1 MGSYDAD
8 VTDLHRIG
16 YRGAGVRIGSLD
28 TGVDG
33 SHPALSGRIERFR
46 YFEAGGFSFRDCDPF
61 DSGWHGTHLAG
72 LMVGGRIKEGFVGI
86 APAARLLSGAVIED
100 GYILA
105 RIILGLDWLAEFDV
119 SILNLAIGLP
129 TASPV
134 LRTLVRVFTERNVLV
149 VAPIGN
155 RGAGAAGAPGI
166 YPEVLSVG
174 AADDSG
180 GVAKFSGS
188 ANHPMSKACEK
199 PDLVAPGVD
208 IVSTLPGGGFGARG
222 GTSVSSAIVAGMAAL
237 LREAFPRACADTIS
251 RALRAACSPVASSQ
265 ALRTRHGSVRL
276 EAAFE
281 YLERGRDTNSR
292 CHPPA
297 ERQPAFVDL
306 RLSAKLACAKADER
320 ADAILEFTDYAARD
334 SFERAARSVHRPE
347 QDRLLNL
354 RHVPACIVR
363 CPSQLIRAALE
374 LPALRVA
381 SACDVDRS
389 THLNWDSLMTPC
401 RRKQNPRAL
410 Q

>member
-1 MGSYDAD
+1 MGSCEAD
-8 VTDLHRIG
+8 VADLHRIG
-16 YRGAGVRIGSLD
+16 YRGAGVRIGLLD

-46 YFEAGGFSFRDCDPF
+46 YFEAGGFSFRDCDPI

-72 LMVGGRIKEGFVGI
+72 LMVGGRSSDGFVGI
-86 APAARLLSGAVIED
+86 APDAHLFSGAVIED

-105 RIILGLDWLAEFDV
+105 RILLGLDWLAECEPSV
-119 SILNLAIGLP
+119 VNLAIGLP

-134 LRTLVRVFTERNVLV
+134 LRTLVRALTGRDILV

-155 RGAGAAGAPGI
+155 RGAGAACAPGI

-188 ANHPMSKACEK
+188 ANHPVSKACEK

-208 IVSTLPGGGFGARG
+208 IVSTLPGGAFGARG

-237 LREAFPRACADTIS
+237 LREAFPQASADTIS
-251 RALRAACSPVASSQ
+251 HALRVTCAPVASSQ

-276 EAAFE
+276 RAAFE
-281 YLERGRDTNSR
+281 YLERGCDTNPR
-292 CHPPA
+292 CYPPA
-297 ERQPAFVDL
+297 GCSPAFIDP
-306 RLSAKLACAKADER
+306 RLSEKLAYAKTGER
-320 ADAILEFTDYAARD
+320 ADAILEFIDHDALEA
-334 SFERAARSVHRPE
+334 FERSFLAARSEHRPD
-347 QDRLLNL
+347 QDRLLKL

-363 CPSQLIRAALE
+363 CPARLIRAALE
-374 LPALRVA
+374 SPALRVA
-381 SACDVDRS
+381 SACDVDRG
-389 THLNWDSLMTPC
+389 THLS
-401 RRKQNPRAL
+401 
-410 Q
+410 

>member
-1 MGSYDAD
+1 MGSCETDVAD
-8 VTDLHRIG
+8 FHRIG

-46 YFEAGGFSFRDCDPF
+46 YFDAGGFSFRDCDPF

-72 LMVGGRIKEGFVGI
+72 LLVGGRCGEGFVGI
-86 APAARLLSGAVIED
+86 APEARLLSGAVIED

-105 RIILGLDWLAEFDV
+105 RIVSGLDWLAGCDL
-119 SILNLAIGLP
+119 SIVNLAIGLP

-134 LRTLVRVFTERNVLV
+134 LRTLVRALSERNVLV
-149 VAPIGN
+149 IAPIGN

-188 ANHPMSKACEK
+188 SHRAVSKACEK
-199 PDLVAPGVD
+199 PDLIAPGVD

-237 LREAFPRACADTIS
+237 LREAFPLAYAATIS
-251 RALRAACSPVASSQ
+251 HALRATCGPVASSQ

-276 EAAFE
+276 KAAFE

-297 ERQPAFVDL
+297 QRPPVFVDP
-306 RLSAKLACAKADER
+306 RLSQKLVYAKADEQ
-320 ADAILEFTDYAARD
+320 ADAILEFIDHEAREA
-334 SFERAARSVHRPE
+334 FEHAFLAARSAHRPE

-363 CPSQLIRAALE
+363 CPARLIRVALDS
-374 LPALRVA
+374 PALRVA
-381 SACDVDRS
+381 SACDVDRG
-389 THLNWDSLMTPC
+389 THHS
-401 RRKQNPRAL
+401 
-410 Q
+410 